1 MGIWKGEMM
10 DTDLVQADAILRI
23 ANVLE
28 ALQPVIE
35 KLGDNMAEF
44 TKVQAQAYNLMR
56 AREEEIEK
64 AMRAAEPIIRQF

>member
-1 MGIWKGEMM
+1 M

>member
-1 MGIWKGEMM
+1 MM
-10 DTDLVQADAILRI
+10 DLVQADAILRI

>member
-1 MGIWKGEMM
+1 M
-10 DTDLVQADAILRI
+10 DTELVQADAILRI

>member
-1 MGIWKGEMM
+1 MM

>member
-1 MGIWKGEMM
+1 M

-44 TKVQAQAYNLMR
+44 TRVQAQAYNLMR